1 MSALTLLADDP
12 PPQLLAATVSA
23 WRHALAHGDRGGR
36 LALYR
41 RALSTRILVGDPNLD
56 AARADRLADALVVA
70 RLSRG
75 KILPAGWW
83 PATLKRRSACL
94 LDAGWDEVRLVW
106 PVLAEGP
113 PGAPPQAEDLL
124 VLDRRDRAAW
134 GLTAGAADL
143 LLAAPRWQLDMA
155 VAGDRALRL
164 HRHPWDWLAAVTR
177 QQEAPEAE
185 ADGDAPQAARTL
197 HLCILD
203 PRGETA
209 ERVLAEAARLLC
221 DDLDHAEQVK
231 RWQRALL
238 PAPRRPEIL
247 VPAAPAGPDTAKTG
261 AAA

>member
-1 MSALTLLADDP
+1 MSALALPADDP

-23 WRHALAHGDRGGR
+23 WRHALAHGDSGGR

-41 RALSTRILVGDPNLD
+41 RALSARILVGDPNLD
-56 AARADRLADALVVA
+56 VARADRLADSLVVA
-70 RLSRG
+70 RLARG

-83 PATLKRRSACL
+83 PATLKRHGASL

-106 PVLAEGP
+106 PVLIEAPAGTP
-113 PGAPPQAEDLL
+113 PAAEDLL

-134 GLTAGAADL
+134 GLTAGAAGA
-143 LLAAPRWQLDMA
+143 LLAAPLWQLEMA
-155 VAGDRALRL
+155 VAGERPLRL

-177 QQEAPEAE
+177 QQEAPEGDPGGGAAE
-185 ADGDAPQAARTL
+185 AARTL
-197 HLCILD
+197 HLCLLD
-203 PRGETA
+203 PRCETA
-209 ERVLAEAARLLC
+209 ERVLAGAARLLC

-238 PAPRRPEIL
+238 PPPRRPEIL
-247 VPAAPAGPDTAKTG
+247 VPAAPAAEG